1 VEKPLI
7 KQSSLIGIS
16 LLLAS
21 CAYFAN
27 HNPPDTSSV
36 PSSWNNQDKLYSVSE
51 SSLPYLAWWEKFN
64 DPILNQL
71 IESGLA
77 HNNTLRA
84 SMANVEAAQG
94 ELKRVELN
102 WIPSLSTNVGY
113 SSFPDLGFP
122 GVLFAVIPTYTINL
136 FSQVKEQKR
145 AKYELEAAKA
155 EDDGVRLAVIGQ
167 ISNSYF
173 TLISQTEQLKLF
185 KQLDSDLGEVVE
197 IANSMY
203 KGGLTPETDVDN
215 AKSELKLIKAQEL
228 VIQQNIVASQN
239 ALRYLINENPSKIKL
254 TRQFSDLDGNQIIIG
269 NLPLT
274 VIENRPDMVRA
285 TYELK
290 ASNEGI
296 GIAFSNLM
304 PTIQLSAA
312 RGEIGTVANGYDYGQ
327 PIYFNQALL
336 EIPIFNASVYG
347 QLDKA
352 KGLNKA
358 SYYRYTDTL
367 RKVLLEVNNDLSAH
381 DLYSKRYA
389 TTVEAKN
396 DTQKAYAR
404 NNSLYKK
411 NIISYMQL
419 LQSKI
424 KLDNLEI
431 LVNKSKAE
439 QFVTI
444 VNLYQDLAGG
454 YNHDKES
461 EAKS

>member
-1 VEKPLI
+1 MI